1 MSNLRGFFIA
11 AGVIVAAILL
21 IKVVT
26 FAVLI
31 VLTSLVIALAVALGF
46 GAMYALYIV
55 VRSTVSG
62 HVFH

>member
-11 AGVIVAAILL
+11 AGVIVAAIFL

-31 VLTSLVIALAVALGF
+31 VLTSLVIALMVALGF
-46 GAMYALYIV
+46 GMLYALYIV
-55 VRSTVSG
+55 VRSTWSR
-62 HVFH
+62 HVLH